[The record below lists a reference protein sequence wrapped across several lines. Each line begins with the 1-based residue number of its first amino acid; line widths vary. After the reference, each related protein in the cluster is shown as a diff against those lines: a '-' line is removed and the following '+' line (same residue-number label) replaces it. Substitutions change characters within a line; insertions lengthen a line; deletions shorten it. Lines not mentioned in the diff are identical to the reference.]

1 MPIPAAFM
9 KRGKKAAEGSAA
21 EEKSESP
28 AMEKG
33 EGPEYG
39 DAPHGK
45 MGKKPCAACAKKG
58 KKKGSCG
65 CDKGGKMD
73 AALTPMEYL
82 DACDLGIQNRS
93 RAYIRGVLS
102 VREDKKCGGSGIAE
116 GKKCNKGMA
125 GGAQSPGDGKL
136 GTRGKIGAVMSIAGG
151 VGGAVGIAGA
161 MRSLSRGNT
170 EQFHRRLAAANGA
183 TAIGATGNIM
193 MAKDRG
199 NKTMEKANSA
209 LLAGTGALAA
219 TNYGLSRK
227 AKVERLQGSVDRVR
241 YARAKVSDVLNR
253 TKNKVKYAQE
263 NFPYNQFTNMSSRA
277 ELAGTRQV
285 VAAGRGQLR
294 SRIQQLKAEAPMS
307 AARRR
312 KANNGGK

>member
-1 MPIPAAFM
+1 M
-9 KRGKKAAEGSAA
+9 KRGKKAAEGSTA
-21 EEKSESP
+21 EEKAESRK
-28 AMEKG
+28 MEKG

-65 CDKGGKMD
+65 CGKGGKMD

-93 RAYIRGVLS
+93 RAYVRGVLS

-136 GTRGKIGAVMSIAGG
+136 GTRGKIGAAMSIAGN
-151 VGGAVGIAGA
+151 IAGA
-161 MRSLSRGNT
+161 AGVYGGIRSIGRGNL
-170 EQFHRRLAAANGA
+170 EQAHRRLAAANGA
-183 TAIGATGNIM
+183 TAIAATGNIM

-199 NKTMEKANSA
+199 NKTMEKFNSG
-209 LLAGTGALAA
+209 LLAA
-219 TNYGLSRK
+219 TGAAAAGNYALSRK
-227 AKVERLQGSVDRVR
+227 ARGERLGESVRRVKS
-241 YARAKVSDVLNR
+241 ARDMVSSRLAAKKER
-253 TKNKVKYAQE
+253 MKYAKE
-263 NFPYNQFTNMSSRA
+263 NSPNDPFNTMKTEMNAVNASSA
-277 ELAGTRQV
+277 AQ
-285 VAAGRGQLR
+285 AGRTVISSKIR
-294 SRIQQLKAEAPMS
+294 ELKAEAPMS